1 MNKKFKTLSEV
12 YQTGKSQEI
21 IKEEKKPFVP
31 MSSLYQL
38 VKEAE
43 EEDLTHTVSVD
54 GGPDVGITDK
64 EYKSIKHLMHD
75 RGEINKYIKL
85 IMSQSK
91 LEKDKAK
98 EIVKVILNSNSS
110 QPIFDYLTNREE
122 TGVTIDELLQARN
135 IFTVD
140 KWSNFDPQF
149 LAWLA
154 TFKWVEKGIGMG
166 SGEIL
171 VSVLIKGARKAGAS
185 GEKGDTIVNDVE
197 LEIKSDNGRLK
208 GQRGYNQGPEAA
220 QYWFEQLSG
229 LISSRPE
236 LNIQPPA
243 KPGGSE
249 YNFTLS
255 NKGWELYKKG
265 NELIQ
270 ASANTDTP
278 ITLIAINQLAKDGLK
293 RVFADATDQDV
304 MWIDELI
311 TQPDFYLDIN
321 TIAAIDY
328 RYAIMQIALYMRIEE
343 IDSILTFSMSP
354 FPKKHYGSVGIITP
368 DNLSEFQNYGTRIT
382 SRSSFSA
389 GGGAFG
395 MVLGI
400 SAGY

>member
-1 MNKKFKTLSEV
+1 MNKKFKSLSEV

-21 IKEEKKPFVP
+21 IKEEKKLFVP

-43 EEDLTHTVSVD
+43 EENLTHTVSVD

-75 RGEINKYIKL
+75 RDEINKYIKL
-85 IMSQSK
+85 IMSQSR
-91 LEKDKAK
+91 LEKEKAK
-98 EIVKVILNSNSS
+98 EVVKAILNSNSS

-208 GQRGYNQGPEAA
+208 GQRDYNQGPEASK
-220 QYWFEQLSG
+220 YWFEQLSG

-243 KPGGSE
+243 KPGGVE
-249 YNFTLS
+249 YNFTRS

-293 RVFADATDQDV
+293 KVFAAATDQDV

-311 TQPDFYLDIN
+311 TQPDFYLDKNI
-321 TIAAIDY
+321 TAAIDY
-328 RYAIMQIALYMRIEE
+328 RYAIMQIAIYMRIEE
-343 IDSILTFSMSP
+343 IGSILTFTMSTET
-354 FPKKHYGSVGIITP
+354 KKHYGSVGIITP
-368 DNLSEFQNYGTRIT
+368 DNLSEFTNHGTRIT

>member
-1 MNKKFKTLSEV
+1 
-12 YQTGKSQEI
+12 
-21 IKEEKKPFVP
+21 
-31 MSSLYQL
+31 
-38 VKEAE
+38 
-43 EEDLTHTVSVD
+43 
-54 GGPDVGITDK
+54 
-64 EYKSIKHLMHD
+64 MHD

-85 IMSQSK
+85 VMSQSK
-91 LEKDKAK
+91 LEKEKAK
-98 EIVKVILNSNSS
+98 EVVKVILNSNSA

-154 TFKWVEKGIGMG
+154 TFKWVERGIGMG

-208 GQRGYNQGPEAA
+208 GQSGYNQGVEASK
-220 QYWFEQLSG
+220 YWFEQLSG

-243 KPGGSE
+243 KPGGVE
-249 YNFTLS
+249 YNFTRS
-255 NKGWELYKKG
+255 NQGWELYKKG

-293 RVFADATDQDV
+293 RVFGDATDQDV

-311 TQPDFYLDIN
+311 TQPDFYEKSGS
-321 TIAAIDY
+321 TTAAIDY
-328 RYAIMQIALYMRIEE
+328 RYAIMQIALYMRIEG
-343 IDSILTFSMSP
+343 IDSILTFTMSTKT
-354 FPKKHYGSVGIITP
+354 KKHYGSVGIITP
-368 DNLSEFQNYGTRIT
+368 DNLSEFTNYGTRIT
-382 SRSSFSA
+382 SRSSFST

>member
-1 MNKKFKTLSEV
+1 MNKKFKSLSEV
-12 YQTGKSQEI
+12 YQTGNPQEI

-64 EYKSIKHLMHD
+64 EYKGIKHLMHD

-85 IMSQSK
+85 IMSQAK

-197 LEIKSDNGRLK
+197 LEVKSDNGRLK
-208 GQRGYNQGPEAA
+208 GQRGYNQGPEASK
-220 QYWFEQLSG
+220 YWFEQLSG

-243 KPGGSE
+243 KPGGVE
-249 YNFTLS
+249 YNFTRS
-255 NKGWELYKKG
+255 NQGWELYKKG

-293 RVFADATDQDV
+293 RVFGDATDQDV

-311 TQPDFYLDIN
+311 TQPDFYLDKNI
-321 TIAAIDY
+321 TAAIDY

-343 IDSILTFSMSP
+343 IDSILTFTMSTKT
-354 FPKKHYGSVGIITP
+354 KKHYGSVGIITP
-368 DNLSEFQNYGTRIT
+368 DNLSEFTNYGTRIT